1 MKSAPDPDLEI
12 RGGGGGGGLP
22 KTFFRP
28 FGLHFGPKIRE
39 GGRAPGPSPES
50 ATGNPHPFIYLKPE
64 KGTAFG
70 RSFPV
75 KAIVGSTPHPRGSGP
90 KGVVFD
96 LLSVCV
102 LWPEIGNR
110 LDPYVWV

>member
-1 MKSAPDPDLEI
+1 MPSHIHKNLA
-12 RGGGGGGGLP
+12 GGGG
-22 KTFFRP
+22 
-28 FGLHFGPKIRE
+28 
-39 GGRAPGPSPES
+39 
-50 ATGNPHPFIYLKPE
+50 
-64 KGTAFG
+64 
-70 RSFPV
+70 
-75 KAIVGSTPHPRGSGP
+75 GSGP